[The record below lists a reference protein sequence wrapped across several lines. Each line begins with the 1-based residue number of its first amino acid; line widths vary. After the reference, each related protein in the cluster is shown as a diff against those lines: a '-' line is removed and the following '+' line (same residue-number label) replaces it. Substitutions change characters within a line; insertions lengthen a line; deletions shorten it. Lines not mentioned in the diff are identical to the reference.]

1 MFITEIVYQKLPVL
15 SAFLIKEDRVFYD
28 FTAAVPFIFN
38 KVEYPIVAC
47 SYSLKI
53 SWLAKEN
60 KWEMFCGKEVNT
72 YMCFKLQNLDKE
84 WYMNKDN
91 AYIIILMLV
100 IEFSEF

>member
-1 MFITEIVYQKLPVL
+1 MQHFSYITSRICILYSFLAQAMFITEIVYQKLPVL

-53 SWLAKEN
+53 S
-60 KWEMFCGKEVNT
+60 
-72 YMCFKLQNLDKE
+72 
-84 WYMNKDN
+84 
-91 AYIIILMLV
+91 
-100 IEFSEF
+100 